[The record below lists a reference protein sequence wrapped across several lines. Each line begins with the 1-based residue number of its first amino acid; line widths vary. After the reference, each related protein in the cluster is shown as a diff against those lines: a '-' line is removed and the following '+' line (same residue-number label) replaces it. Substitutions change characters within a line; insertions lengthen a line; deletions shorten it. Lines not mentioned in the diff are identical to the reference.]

1 MEDAKSAEDKSNE
14 NEHACKVGD
23 QVHAHFMGD
32 WRDAK
37 VTKTSGKCVH
47 VQMEGV
53 LFPQCGCRLIPGHLP
68 IPVERELEEESKIEE
83 LPNEEAAEAS
93 SVAPGTNAEEKR
105 ACPLAICNL
114 NPT

>member
-14 NEHACKVGD
+14 NEHVYKVGD

-37 VTKTSGKCVH
+37 VTKISGKYVY

-93 SVAPGTNAEEKR
+93 SVAAPGINEEKR
-105 ACPLAICNL
+105 TCPLAIYNL